1 VITDNFTTNIE
12 TEIKVMITKAEYEN
26 LFAKAHN
33 IFSQINHYYKLTD
46 ELCIRLRKINN
57 EFFIQYKV
65 NNNTEQLIG
74 LKDKTE
80 YSMNIEE
87 ADYIIIKN
95 NPNALWVY
103 LGKSKISDS
112 FVIYK
117 GSLETLRANVTLD
130 SSMPDIEIDMNSYKN
145 NIDYEL
151 EWEIDKS
158 QYNKAVR
165 ILKKYGID
173 IRNRVTGLSKY
184 KRLTESNA
192 C

>member
-1 VITDNFTTNIE
+1 MITDNFTTNIE

>member
-1 VITDNFTTNIE
+1 
-12 TEIKVMITKAEYEN
+12 M
-26 LFAKAHN
+26 
-33 IFSQINHYYKLTD
+33 
-46 ELCIRLRKINN
+46 R
-57 EFFIQYKV
+57 
-65 NNNTEQLIG
+65 
-74 LKDKTE
+74 
-80 YSMNIEE
+80 
-87 ADYIIIKN
+87 
-95 NPNALWVY
+95 
-103 LGKSKISDS
+103 
-112 FVIYK
+112 
-117 GSLETLRANVTLD
+117 
-130 SSMPDIEIDMNSYKN
+130 DIEIDMNSYKN

>member
-1 VITDNFTTNIE
+1 MITDNFTTNIE

-87 ADYIIIKN
+87 AEYIIIKN

-130 SSMPDIEIDMNSYKN
+130 SSMLDIEIDINSYKN

>member
-1 VITDNFTTNIE
+1 MITDNFTTNIE

-112 FVIYK
+112 FVIY
-117 GSLETLRANVTLD
+117 GSLETLRANVTLILNV
-130 SSMPDIEIDMNSYKN
+130 PDIEIDMNSYKN
-145 NIDYEL
+145 KI
-151 EWEIDKS
+151 
-158 QYNKAVR
+158 
-165 ILKKYGID
+165 
-173 IRNRVTGLSKY
+173 
-184 KRLTESNA
+184 
-192 C
+192 